1 MLVRLAATVAASAM
15 LAGCSLFGAS
25 DVETPDYEVMERLGE
40 DLEVRRYG
48 PRVAAEAAVPAG
60 AGSDGRSRA
69 FQLLFDYI
77 KGANAGSREVAMTA
91 PVETGSRGQ
100 EIAMTA
106 PVETGTRSGGQ
117 DGEAGDGTVMRFL
130 LPAKFDLD
138 SAPEPTHQ
146 RVRLVEVPEETLA
159 VLRFAG
165 FGGPETVR
173 TKKRTLMRRLKD
185 SAWQAT
191 GTPIAMFYN
200 PPWTLPFFRRNEVA
214 VPVQRR

>member
-25 DVETPDYEVMERLGE
+25 DVETPDYEVVARLGE

-48 PRVAAEAAVPAG
+48 PRVAAEAKVPADTG
-60 AGSDGRSRA
+60 EDGRSRA

-77 KGANAGSREVAMTA
+77 KGANRGGGEVAMTA
-91 PVETGSRGQ
+91 PVETGTRGQ

-106 PVETGTRSGGQ
+106 PVETGNRGGAA
-117 DGEAGDGTVMRFL
+117 GEDTVMRFL
-130 LPAKFDLD
+130 LPARFDAS
-138 SAPEPTHQ
+138 SAPEPTHK
-146 RVRLVEVPEETLA
+146 RVRLVELPGETLA

-165 FGGPETVR
+165 FGGQETVR
-173 TKKRTLMRRLKD
+173 AKKRTLMRHVAASDWRV
-185 SAWQAT
+185 T
-191 GTPIAMFYN
+191 GQPIAMFYN

-214 VPVQRR
+214 VPVARP